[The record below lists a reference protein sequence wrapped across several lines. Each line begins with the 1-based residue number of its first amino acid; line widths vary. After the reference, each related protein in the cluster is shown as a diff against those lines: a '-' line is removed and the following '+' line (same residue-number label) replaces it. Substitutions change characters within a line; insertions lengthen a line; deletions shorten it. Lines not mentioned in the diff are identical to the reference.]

1 MKISVF
7 IIPVFCCLGLVKNPA
22 FATDERSYGQ
32 GEIVA
37 QESNVMA
44 EWDLKSVPGYKEPST
59 ISETSINEKNIENRI
74 GRSLQTSESA
84 GLIQDTYNQRS
95 RFDLDTDQD
104 SLFTDADKIIKN
116 PEKIL
121 KVKAQTQILG
131 VGKTRHN
138 CIKGYDLMERKCRW
152 SKVAVKVGVRTEY
165 KNYTYNMSWS
175 SLWSDYLHHLN
186 DPTYKSLVWL
196 RGVWSTDHP
205 GAYVN
210 GQKSTVMDNQILLFS
225 KLYTGR
231 DAVSGSVVKIDTN
244 KIVWLELLEKHG
256 ALESFQTDTQNR
268 GQGWLESVEN
278 HGPWD
283 NFSKWQVNNYS
294 GASLS
299 SPQYLKYKVTIGN
312 DIAVYELQDRNN
324 CDDLEGQ
331 VDTGACEYSSK
342 RCVEGAETR
351 LIEGTPVYSKCWSE
365 EAVYQCRTQEEDQC
379 ADFSK
384 KGCLQIGSRCLT
396 YMEKGHCV
404 KWQQTYEC
412 TSGKR
417 QSNITNLSGKK
428 PFCLD
433 GHCVDQTWDGSVDMV
448 DALAKLAIFK
458 EMQKGLDANMGVVF
472 KGRDLGCS
480 RVPTGFKDCCKIKGW
495 GKDIHLASCSPE
507 EEDLGE
513 QRKLGKCLFIGTYCT
528 DKVLGVCT
536 RKKTTFCCY
545 PSKLSKIIN
554 VQGKNQLGLSF
565 GNAENPECG
574 GLTLDQI
581 SRVDFSQL
589 DLSELLSEMMA
600 NLKTPNTTNLGKDI
614 KKSMANKTYMLN
626 DKKKKITQGKAHG
639 NF

>member
-1 MKISVF
+1 MKMSVF
-7 IIPVFCCLGLVKNPA
+7 IICVFSCLLIMNYQTFG
-22 FATDERSYGQ
+22 TDERSYSQ
-32 GEIVA
+32 GEVIA
-37 QESNVMA
+37 QESNIMA
-44 EWDLKSVPGYKEPST
+44 QWDLKSIPGFKEPST
-59 ISETSINEKNIENRI
+59 ISETSINESNIENRI

-84 GLIQDTYNQRS
+84 GLVQDTYNQRS
-95 RFDLDTDQD
+95 RFDLDTDRD
-104 SLFTDADKIIKN
+104 PLFTDADKVIKN
-116 PEKIL
+116 PEGIL

-138 CIKGYDLMERKCRW
+138 CIKGYDLLERKCRW
-152 SKVAVKVGVRTEY
+152 TKIAHKTGVRIEEKRFLVNLSHKESSD
-165 KNYTYNMSWS
+165 KNLCLHLLYPPYTGGIKSYGSIYNSSGKKQGFELEIALSLINIFKALFHGYDEITKFPVNINVDKIISVLILRFSGEKIDLGGHMSGS
-175 SLWSDYLHHLN
+175 RYFEMEVRTLEEI
-186 DPTYKSLVWL
+186 PTY
-196 RGVWSTDHP
+196 
-205 GAYVN
+205 
-210 GQKSTVMDNQILLFS
+210 
-225 KLYTGR
+225 
-231 DAVSGSVVKIDTN
+231 
-244 KIVWLELLEKHG
+244 ELKD
-256 ALESFQTDTQNR
+256 S
-268 GQGWLESVEN
+268 
-278 HGPWD
+278 
-283 NFSKWQVNNYS
+283 
-294 GASLS
+294 
-299 SPQYLKYKVTIGN
+299 
-312 DIAVYELQDRNN
+312 NN
-324 CDDLEGQ
+324 CEDLEGQ

-351 LIEGTPVYSKCWSE
+351 MIEGTPVYAKCWAE

-379 ADFSK
+379 ADFAK

-396 YMEKGHCV
+396 YLEQGHCV

-417 QSNITNLSGKK
+417 QSNITTLSGQK

-433 GHCVDQTWDGSVDMV
+433 GHCVDQTWDGNGDMV

-472 KGRDLGCS
+472 KGRNLGCS

-495 GKDIHLASCSPE
+495 GKDIHLASCNSE

-513 QRKLGKCLFIGTYCT
+513 QRKLNKCLMIGTYCT

-536 RKKTTFCCY
+536 RKKTTYCCY

-554 VQGKNQLGLSF
+554 VQGKRQLGLSF

-589 DLSELLSEMMA
+589 DLSELFSEMFA

-614 KKSMANKTYMLN
+614 QKSMTNKTYMIT
-626 DKKKKITQGKAHG
+626 DKKNKITQGKAHG

>member
-1 MKISVF
+1 MKISIF
-7 IIPVFCCLGLVKNPA
+7 IIPVFCCLWLVKNQA
-22 FATDERSYGQ
+22 LATDERSYGQ

-44 EWDLKSVPGYKEPST
+44 EWDLKSVPGFKEPST
-59 ISETSINEKNIENRI
+59 ISETSINENNIENRI
-74 GRSLQTSESA
+74 GRSLQTSQSA
-84 GLIQDTYNQRS
+84 GLVQDTYNQRS
-95 RFDLDTDQD
+95 RFDLDTERDP
-104 SLFTDADKIIKN
+104 LFTDADKIIKN
-116 PEKIL
+116 PEKTL
-121 KVKAQTQILG
+121 NVKAQTQILG

-138 CIKGYDLMERKCRW
+138 CIKGYDLLERKCRW
-152 SKVAVKVGVRTEY
+152 VKVARQTGVRREERKYRVNISAVEAARKGGSYAHKLQNLAIQADPTRYSRVLKNKSFKRVMPTEAVPAFLSVFHGRDEKTRRPIAIETDNITSVKVLRHFG
-165 KNYTYNMSWS
+165 
-175 SLWSDYLHHLN
+175 SLIEIN
-186 DPTYKSLVWL
+186 
-196 RGVWSTDHP
+196 
-205 GAYVN
+205 
-210 GQKSTVMDNQILLFS
+210 
-225 KLYTGR
+225 TGR
-231 DAVSGSVVKIDTN
+231 VASGFGTEAN
-244 KIVWLELLEKHG
+244 TRQYYE
-256 ALESFQTDTQNR
+256 
-268 GQGWLESVEN
+268 VE
-278 HGPWD
+278 
-283 NFSKWQVNNYS
+283 
-294 GASLS
+294 
-299 SPQYLKYKVTIGN
+299 VTTFKEIPT
-312 DIAVYELQDRNN
+312 YELQDSNN
-324 CDDLEGQ
+324 CQDLEGQ

-351 LIEGTPVYSKCWSE
+351 LIEGTPVYSKCWAE
-365 EAVYQCRTQEEDQC
+365 EAVYQCRTVEEDHC
-379 ADFSK
+379 TDFAK

-396 YMEKGHCV
+396 YLEQGHCV

-417 QSNITNLSGKK
+417 QASITTLTGKT

-433 GHCVDQTWDGSVDMV
+433 GHCVDQTWDGNADMV

-472 KGRDLGCS
+472 KGRNLGCS

-513 QRKLGKCLFIGTYCT
+513 QRKLNKCLFIGTYCA

-554 VQGKNQLGLSF
+554 VQGKRQLGLSF
-565 GNAENPECG
+565 GNAEHPECG

-581 SRVDFSQL
+581 SRIDFSQL
-589 DLSELLSEMMA
+589 DLSELLSEMFA

-614 KKSMANKTYMLN
+614 QKSMTNKTYMIN